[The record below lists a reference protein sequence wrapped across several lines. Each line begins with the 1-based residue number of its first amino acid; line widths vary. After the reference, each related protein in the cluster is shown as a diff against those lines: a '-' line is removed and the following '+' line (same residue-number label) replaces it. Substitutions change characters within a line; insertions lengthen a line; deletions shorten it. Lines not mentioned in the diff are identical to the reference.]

1 MNHEPTPKK
10 EHNEVVAVIIEVR
23 MTSTRLPGKHLLEC
37 RGETMISRLIRR
49 IKAIDNVDKIII
61 ATTKNST
68 DDVFVE
74 IARKEGVEVFRGS
87 EPDVMG
93 RVLDAALTNDVSI
106 ICEVTGDCPLIDVS
120 QTQEAIH
127 IFLQNNFDYLNNGL
141 SGLPDGLGCQVF
153 STSALKNSY
162 NSDITELDKEHVTSH
177 MKRNPKKYRS
187 HYIETPQQLSWPE
200 LSLSLDEATDY
211 EVLSS
216 IINEIE
222 PKDPLFGTNRIIEFF
237 NAHPDLLSKNL
248 EIYRRGFE

>member
-1 MNHEPTPKK
+1 VKNEAMQKK
-10 EHNEVVAVIIEVR
+10 EVNNLVAVIIEVR

-61 ATTKNST
+61 ATTENYS
-68 DDVFVE
+68 DDVFLE
-74 IARKEGVEVFRGS
+74 IARKEEVEVFRGS

-93 RVLDAALTNDVSI
+93 RVLDAALTNEVGI

-120 QTQEAIH
+120 QTREAIH

-153 STSALKNSY
+153 STAALRNSY

-177 MKRNPKKYRS
+177 MKRNPDKYRS
-187 HYIETPQQLSWPE
+187 HYTETPRQLRWPE

-216 IINEIE
+216 IINELE